1 MLLARGTVVDKIRTQ
16 EDAAR
21 HYQRQ
26 GVAGIGPVRRR
37 LRRLRHQ
44 CESAA
49 QVEALRGLEGT
60 ASAAWFE
67 LYGRLLKQPWA
78 FTKRERRPPRDPLNA
93 LLSLGYTWLLSRTVA
108 KLSSKGLE
116 VSLGALHEYR
126 AGRPLLACDLM
137 EPFRTGGVDRWVL
150 NVCNQGEVQPGD
162 FVTSE
167 KGTRLQPEK
176 FAQVL
181 HYWETWWTKG
191 GFDGSLDGAIDRW
204 IAAVRRLAREQPDP

>member
-1 MLLARGTVVDKIRTQ
+1 M
-16 EDAAR
+16 
-21 HYQRQ
+21 
-26 GVAGIGPVRRR
+26 
-37 LRRLRHQ
+37 
-44 CESAA
+44 
-49 QVEALRGLEGT
+49 
-60 ASAAWFE
+60 
-67 LYGRLLKQPWA
+67 
-78 FTKRERRPPRDPLNA
+78 
-93 LLSLGYTWLLSRTVA
+93 A

-126 AGRPLLACDLM
+126 AGRPSLACDLM

-191 GFDGSLDGAIDRW
+191 GFDGSLDGAINRW